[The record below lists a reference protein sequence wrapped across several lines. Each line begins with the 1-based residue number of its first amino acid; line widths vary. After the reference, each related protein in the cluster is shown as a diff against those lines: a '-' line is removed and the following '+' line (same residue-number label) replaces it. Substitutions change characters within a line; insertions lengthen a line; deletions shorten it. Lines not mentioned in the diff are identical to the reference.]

1 MPLYIRDEDVAD
13 LARKVRSL
21 TKARTITDAV
31 RSALK
36 REVERATVE
45 GPRSARL
52 GRAKAKIAALGPSD
66 PDFDMRRFRDEMWG
80 G

>member
-36 REVERATVE
+36 HEVERATVE

-52 GRAKAKIAALGPSD
+52 GRAKAMIAALGPSD